1 MYGSPRILQWT
12 VYAGKVTK
20 RVVWLLLLR
29 LFLFLFLICY
39 LVEDEKWPEAGEE
52 AYLAEDLEVGRR
64 VEGVDPV
71 ELESAEVQH
80 LEHQHS
86 SIKIKNTQF
95 TLKAD
100 FYPTI
105 SEKGKKILWWKK

>member
-1 MYGSPRILQWT
+1 
-12 VYAGKVTK
+12 
-20 RVVWLLLLR
+20 
-29 LFLFLFLICY
+29 
-39 LVEDEKWPEAGEE
+39 
-52 AYLAEDLEVGRR
+52 
-64 VEGVDPV
+64 
-71 ELESAEVQH
+71 VQH